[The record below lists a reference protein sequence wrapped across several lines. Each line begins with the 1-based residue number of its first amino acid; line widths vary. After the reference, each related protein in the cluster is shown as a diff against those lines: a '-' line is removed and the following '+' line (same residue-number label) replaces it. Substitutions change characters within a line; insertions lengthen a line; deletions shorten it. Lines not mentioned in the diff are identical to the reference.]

1 MAPARSPISNAGAR
15 SGGEATM
22 KVLLLQDI
30 HGLGE
35 RGTVQEVK
43 DGYAR
48 NYLFPRGLALEATAG
63 NLQVNQRQQQA
74 TAQRMQ
80 RTQEEMRT
88 VATALGQ
95 AVVELRAKG
104 GEGGRLFGSVTADDI
119 AQALTARGFAITKK
133 QVELDEPI
141 KTAGFY
147 TVPVRVGPGVLA
159 RIDLNVIATP

>member
-1 MAPARSPISNAGAR
+1 
-15 SGGEATM
+15 M
-22 KVLLLQDI
+22 KVLLLQDV

-74 TAQRMQ
+74 TEQRMQ
-80 RTQEEMRT
+80 RTQEEMHT